1 MTPSSD
7 LSPYPHRNLNTHKRK
22 GLDLMKASTT
32 RRRVTTMVSA
42 AALGLTAI
50 LGSTSAALAAPQD
63 FGNIDPDR
71 TGSLTV
77 HKFLNQAGTA
87 TGDIS
92 EAPAAGDFTDP
103 VADVEF
109 TVYPLLEAGAPVDL
123 TVPENWEG
131 LDTLTPGAACTA
143 PAGYTLGTP
152 TVMPLTAA
160 DGSSTVSLPIGLYQV
175 CETAAPANI
184 VEKALPFILTIPMP
198 HENGWVYDAH
208 AYPKNGAASIEKT
221 IDPQQDYG
229 LGSVVK
235 FPVTVP
241 VSRMAQE
248 WTGFAIRDTLDDRL
262 APVAA
267 ADMAVTVDGAPLDP
281 SYYTIDIVGQQITM
295 DFTPAGVAWLNEGPN
310 AHVGAEIQVVFAG
323 TVVAVGEGVIPNTAE
338 LWVNNP
344 GFDPSVQPPLPSPE
358 VHTNWGDLEILKRAA
373 GTTGDEGTLA
383 GAVFEIYA
391 AEDPYAAD
399 CSTAVATGD
408 PISVGGS
415 TSFTSDASGVIS
427 LAGLYVSD
435 SVNPVI
441 DNPQRCYVLKETAAP
456 AGYVLPSNAFTPVTV
471 LIGNTTT
478 DNVEIENSQPPVPEL
493 PLTGA
498 AGQILLIAG
507 GAAALAIALGLVLL
521 RRRQAAQ
528 AQL

>member
-1 MTPSSD
+1 
-7 LSPYPHRNLNTHKRK
+7 
-22 GLDLMKASTT
+22 MKASTT

-50 LGSTSAALAAPQD
+50 LGSSSAALAAPQD
-63 FGNIDPDR
+63 FGNVDDSR
-71 TGSLTV
+71 TGSLTL
-77 HKFLNQAGTA
+77 HKYLNQPVNTDGDAANDVLGDPSTPSAGF
-87 TGDIS
+87 S
-92 EAPAAGDFTDP
+92 DP

-109 TVYPLLEAGAPVDL
+109 TIYPLLEAGAPVDL
-123 TVPENWEG
+123 TVPENWDG

-152 TVMPLTAA
+152 IVMPLTGA
-160 DGSSTVSLPIGLYQV
+160 DGATTASLPVGLYQV

-184 VEKALPFILTIPMP
+184 IEKALPFILTVPLP
-198 HENGWVYDAH
+198 HENGWVYDVH
-208 AYPKNGAASIEKT
+208 AYPKNGAAEIEKT
-221 IDPQQDYG
+221 IDPQQDFG
-229 LGSVVK
+229 LGSVVT

-241 VSRMAQE
+241 VSRMSQT

-267 ADMAVTVDGAPLDP
+267 ADIAVTVDGAPLDP
-281 SYYTIDIVGQQITM
+281 SFYEVTVDGQTITM
-295 DFTPAGVAWLNEGPN
+295 DFTDAGLAWLNQGPN
-310 AHVGAEIQVVFAG
+310 AHVGKIIQVDFAG
-323 TVVAVGEGVIPNTAE
+323 TVTEIVDGVIPNTAQF
-338 LWVNNP
+338 WPNNP
-344 GFDPSVQPPLPSPE
+344 DFDPAVQPPVPSNT
-358 VHTNWGDLEILKRAA
+358 VHTNWGDLEIVKRAA
-373 GTTGDEGTLA
+373 GTTGATGTLA
-383 GAVFEIYA
+383 GAEFEIYA
-391 AEDPYAAD
+391 AEDPYATD

-456 AGYVLPSNAFTPVTV
+456 AGYVLPADPFTAVTV
-471 LIGNTTT
+471 LIGSTTA
-478 DNVEIENSQPPVPEL
+478 DDVEIENTQQGVPPL

-498 AGQILLIAG
+498 AGQVLLISA
-507 GAAALAIALGLVLL
+507 GAAALAVAFGLVLM
-521 RRRQAAQ
+521 RRRRAQ
-528 AQL
+528 QGA